1 MNPPIR
7 RIGLLFKKHDP
18 RVPEIVRETVP
29 WLRAQGVEVL
39 VDEDLARQL
48 PGSST
53 ACPPEDLAARA
64 EAVAGFGGHRTPL
77 HAARP
82 VSGGPTPGLGLKL
95 CSLGFLTLEEREE
108 A

>member
-53 ACPPEDLAARA
+53 ACPPEDLAEPLRVPLVSAHGLPGGDVEDGDELVRG
-64 EAVAGFGGHRTPL
+64 AGG
-77 HAARP
+77 
-82 VSGGPTPGLGLKL
+82 
-95 CSLGFLTLEEREE
+95 
-108 A
+108 